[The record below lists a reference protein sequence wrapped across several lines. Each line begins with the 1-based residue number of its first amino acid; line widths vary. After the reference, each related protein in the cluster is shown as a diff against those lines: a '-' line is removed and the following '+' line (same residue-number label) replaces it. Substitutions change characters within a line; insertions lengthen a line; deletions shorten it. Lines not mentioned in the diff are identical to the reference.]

1 MIAAQVFGAEMR
13 IKAVSKDQLR
23 KVGLPLG
30 ASVIAAAGTMFVPT
44 ALLEM
49 ITGATGLS
57 ELVPATA
64 APLGD
69 TARALIAFG
78 TGALTLAAAS
88 LVTLRGASFKATP
101 RTDST
106 APMTDRMDNMQTKPS
121 LADRIGS
128 FRMPHIKLPKMPW
141 IKGEGDVTELSDLP
155 RIRTADA
162 HPDAPSR
169 RPLVATEDLPTL
181 ELTNAQARPVVV
193 GNGPVETVQVDPVPA
208 IDPAKW
214 YGEIAASTAPDH
226 EAAPLP
232 SVVEPVAE
240 VAPLPLPISE
250 PVPAPVVIEAPV
262 APVVIEQP
270 VAASLTQLSLD
281 DMLAQF
287 EASIAR
293 RHAQIATNA
302 AESAPVA
309 ASETVESEFA
319 EPVQSEILPPVEH
332 EPVVEPQPARFAT
345 PLTAIPNANKAAE
358 EMDSALAAALA
369 TLQRMNG
376 TSR

>member
-1 MIAAQVFGAEMR
+1 MGIE
-13 IKAVSKDQLR
+13 AVSKDQLR
-23 KVGLPLG
+23 KIGLPLG

-78 TGALTLAAAS
+78 AGAFTLAIGSLIVMRGNEAAS
-88 LVTLRGASFKATP
+88 PVAAP
-101 RTDST
+101 
-106 APMTDRMDNMQTKPS
+106 APMSDNRMEDMQTKPVEATKPS
-121 LADRIGS
+121 LTDRIGS
-128 FRMPHIKLPKMPW
+128 FRMPQIKLPKMPW

-181 ELTNAQARPVVV
+181 ELTEMQTSPVVV
-193 GNGPVETVQVDPVPA
+193 GNGLAETAEAEAAPG
-208 IDPAKW
+208 IDPARW
-214 YGEIAASTAPDH
+214 YGEIAASSAP
-226 EAAPLP
+226 APLP
-232 SVVEPVAE
+232 SMTEPVTESEPLLSVEAEPAPVTVSVEPVSEA
-240 VAPLPLPISE
+240 VIPAPVVQPATTPISE
-250 PVPAPVVIEAPV
+250 P
-262 APVVIEQP
+262 
-270 VAASLTQLSLD
+270 SLD

-293 RHAQIATNA
+293 RQAQLATKA
-302 AESAPVA
+302 VEAVQPVVEPAPV
-309 ASETVESEFA
+309 
-319 EPVQSEILPPVEH
+319 EPVQSEVLPPA
-332 EPVVEPQPARFAT
+332 EPEPEPEPEQPQPSRFAV
-345 PLTAIPNANKAAE
+345 PLAAIPNANKAAD